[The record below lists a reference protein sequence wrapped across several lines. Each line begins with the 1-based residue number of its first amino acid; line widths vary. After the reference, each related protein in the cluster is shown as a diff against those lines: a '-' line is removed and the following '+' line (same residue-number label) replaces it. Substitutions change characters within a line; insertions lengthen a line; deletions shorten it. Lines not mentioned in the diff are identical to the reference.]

1 MNTYSAV
8 MSIISS
14 NETVLKDMYGQV
26 IEKLK
31 DIELEQGRIKDKLNA
46 IEQHFN
52 EREND
57 ELEG

>member
-1 MNTYSAV
+1 